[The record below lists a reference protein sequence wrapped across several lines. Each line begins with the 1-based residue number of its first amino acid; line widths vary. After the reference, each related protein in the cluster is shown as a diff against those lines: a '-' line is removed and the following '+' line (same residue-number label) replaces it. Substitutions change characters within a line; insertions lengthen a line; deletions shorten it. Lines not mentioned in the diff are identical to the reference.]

1 MKVLFKN
8 DNVNGISKFLEFL
21 TDHQCSSRFF
31 NKELKNHFIKSK
43 QYQIQWNQTV
53 SICYEIY
60 KSNDFQ
66 LVEFENVDIDDKE
79 LLIDIS
85 NKIEAIVTECG
96 GIQLMYENL
105 FEKYW

>member
-1 MKVLFKN
+1 MKIIILLYRAFCIVMFCR
-8 DNVNGISKFLEFL
+8 E
-21 TDHQCSSRFF
+21 
-31 NKELKNHFIKSK
+31 
-43 QYQIQWNQTV
+43 
-53 SICYEIY
+53 ICYEIY
-60 KSNDFQ
+60 KSSDFQ
-66 LVEFENVDIDDKE
+66 LIEFENVDIGDKE